1 MGAISFTMDTWT
13 DLDLKPYMAVT
24 AHWIQ
29 KHSTQT
35 PHGSHETLELHADL
49 IGFMSVPG
57 NHSGDCLAEIFM
69 FIINR
74 LKIAKKVSFLE
85 N

>member
-1 MGAISFTMDTWT
+1 MDAWT
-13 DLDLKPYMAVT
+13 DLDLKPYMAIT

-29 KHSTQT
+29 QHSTQT
-35 PHGSHETLELHADL
+35 SHGPHQTLELHADL
-49 IGFMSVPG
+49 IGFLSIPG
-57 NHSGDCLAEIFM
+57 SHSGHRLAEIFM
-69 FIINR
+69 FAINR